1 MASEDR
7 MTEVLGELQQA
18 GNMRQLRSMKLRG
31 LQLEHAGHS
40 YLNLSSNDYLGLSCT
55 PYAQYPLHEEGR
67 FMHGNPSS
75 RLMTGNGEDYE
86 ALESELEL
94 LFPTKKAL
102 VLGCGFM
109 ANCGLPAAI
118 AGKGDLILADKLIHA
133 SLIDGLRLGEADWK
147 RFRHND
153 VAHLEK
159 LLQEAPAGANIWV
172 IIESIYSMDG
182 DLAPLADIMD
192 LKRCYGFQLMVDEA
206 HAFGVRGPMG
216 KGLCAELGCD
226 EDVDLLMCTFGKAIA
241 GAGACILCSATMR
254 SFFINRLRPLIFS
267 TALPPITLRWNQFI
281 IHQMRTEHLAT
292 EQAEHYPSLAGLRAH
307 LAEIVTIFGACSQII
322 PLPAGSNERALLMA
336 EQGLDAGYWLTAI
349 RPPTVPQGS
358 ARIRLSLSA
367 AFTHQQIST
376 LFTLCKKLG

>member
-1 MASEDR
+1 MSIEDR
-7 MTEVLGELQQA
+7 MAEALVELEQG
-18 GNMRQLRSMKLRG
+18 GNLRQLRQMKLDG
-31 LQLEHAGHS
+31 LRLEHGGKS

-55 PYAQYPLHEEGR
+55 NYAHYPLGDGNR

-75 RLMTGNGEDYE
+75 RLMTGNSQDYE
-86 ALESELEL
+86 ELEEELQL

-153 VAHLEK
+153 LAQLEK
-159 LLQEAPAGANIWV
+159 LLQSAPDGAHVWV

-182 DLAPLADIMD
+182 DAAPLAEIME
-192 LKRCYGFQLMVDEA
+192 LKRRYGFQLMVDEA
-206 HAFGVRGPMG
+206 HAFGVRGPKG
-216 KGLCAELGCD
+216 KGLCAELGLD

-254 SFFINRLRPLIFS
+254 AYFVNRLRPLIFS
-267 TALPPITLRWNQFI
+267 TALPPITLRWNRFI
-281 IHQMRTEHLAT
+281 IHQMRTEELST
-292 EQAEHYPSLAGLRAH
+292 KDPERYPSMASLRAH
-307 LAEIVTIFGACSQII
+307 LADLVAILGGCSQII
-322 PLPAGSNERALLMA
+322 PLAAGSNERALRMA
-336 EQGLDAGYWLTAI
+336 AQGAEAGYWLTAI

-367 AFTHQQIST
+367 AFSTEQIT
-376 LFTLCKKLG
+376 NLLTLCKKLG

>member
-1 MASEDR
+1 MRSELDA
-7 MTEVLGELQQA
+7 LQQC
-18 GNMRQLRSMKLRG
+18 GNLRQLRHLKLDG
-31 LQLEHAGHS
+31 LALEHEGRR

-55 PYAQYPLHEEGR
+55 PYAHYPLHEEGR

-75 RLMTGNGEDYE
+75 RLMTGNSEDYD

-94 LFPTKKAL
+94 LFPSKRAL

-109 ANCGLPAAI
+109 ANSGLPAAM
-118 AGKGDLILADKLIHA
+118 AGKGDLILADKLVHA

-159 LLQEAPAGANIWV
+159 LLQDAPADANIWV

-182 DLAPLADIMD
+182 DCAPLAAIME
-192 LKRCYGFQLMVDEA
+192 LKGHYGFQLMVDEA

-226 EDVDLLMCTFGKAIA
+226 EAVDLLMCTFGKAIA
-241 GAGACILCSATMR
+241 GAGACILCSSTMR
-254 SFFINRLRPLIFS
+254 EFFINRLRPLIFS

-281 IHQMRTEHLAT
+281 IHQMRTEELAT
-292 EQAEHYPSLAGLRAH
+292 AQPVLYPSMASLRAH
-307 LAEIVTIFGACSQII
+307 LAELVAIFGAESQII
-322 PLPAGSNERALLMA
+322 PIPAGSNERALLMA
-336 EQGLDAGYWLTAI
+336 QQGLEAGCWLTAI

-367 AFTHQQIST
+367 AFSREQISN
-376 LFTLCKKLG
+376 LSDLCKKLG